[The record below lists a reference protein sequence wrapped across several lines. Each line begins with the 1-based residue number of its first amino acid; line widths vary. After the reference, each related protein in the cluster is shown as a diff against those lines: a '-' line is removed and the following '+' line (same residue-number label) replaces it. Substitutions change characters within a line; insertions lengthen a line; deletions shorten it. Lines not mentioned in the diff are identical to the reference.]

1 MKQFRPYRFPP
12 LSQYAPP
19 AGRANGAGN
28 VMADAAQWQA
38 SVSEGFEQ
46 GQRDGYEIGLQ
57 RGQEDGFE
65 AGRTAG
71 FQQGREEGR
80 QENLVGFDQLA
91 RPVDAMLK
99 GLKKL
104 RADYRSA
111 QRKEVVDLVAKVARQ
126 VIRAE
131 LALQP
136 VQIMALVDETL
147 ASMPP
152 TREEIDV
159 YLNPEELKR
168 IVDLDP
174 KRAKRWNLIADASM
188 DVGECRIRAGDNEV
202 DAGCHQRLAAV
213 MEQVDNQLQVADG
226 GDDEDMG
233 EE

>member
-1 MKQFRPYRFPP
+1 MMKQFRPYRFPP
-12 LSQYAPP
+12 LSQFPAAAPHS
-19 AGRANGAGN
+19 NGNG
-28 VMADAAQWQA
+28 VDGKQWQA
-38 SVSEGFEQ
+38 SVSQGFEQ
-46 GQRDGYEIGLQ
+46 GQRDGYEIGLS
-57 RGQEDGFE
+57 RGTEDGFE
-65 AGRTAG
+65 SGRAAG
-71 FQQGREEGR
+71 QESGREEGR
-80 QENLVGFDQLA
+80 RETTVAYDQLA

-99 GLKKL
+99 SLKKL
-104 RADYRSA
+104 RADYRAA

-159 YLNPEELKR
+159 FLNPEELKR
-168 IVDLDP
+168 ISELDP
-174 KRAKRWNLIADASM
+174 KRAKRWNLIADARL
-188 DVGECRIRAGDNEV
+188 DAGECRIKAGDNEV

-213 MEQVDNQLQVADG
+213 MEQVDNQLQAADG
-226 GDDEDMG
+226 GDDTES